1 MKTFKLMKI
10 QIAEE
15 ETIRNFN
22 LHDGLIINKEDE
34 HQTWILEA
42 FLDGS
47 ETEYFQRL
55 QQSDQDIEVLAV
67 ISNEKNDPAGLYA
80 TVHEVKPIGDKVSV
94 LFSAHMR
101 NQRNEYA
108 EELLAYILDKKDISG
123 DELLAE
129 FRQQMLEKP
138 RIKK

>member
-10 QIAEE
+10 QIIED

-22 LHDGLIINKEDE
+22 LHDGLIINKEDD

-47 ETEYFQRL
+47 EAEYFKSL
-55 QQSDQDIEVLAV
+55 QQSKHDIEVLAV

-80 TVHEVKPIGDKVSV
+80 AVHEVKEIGDRVSV
-94 LFSAHMR
+94 LFTAHMR

-108 EELLAYILDKKDISG
+108 EELLAYILDNKNISG

-129 FRQQMLEKP
+129 FKHQMQEKP

>member
-10 QIAEE
+10 QVVEE
-15 ETIRNFN
+15 DNIRNFT

-42 FLDGS
+42 FLDGA
-47 ETEYFQRL
+47 ETEYFQKL
-55 QQSDQDIEVLAV
+55 QQSDKNVEILAV
-67 ISNEKNDPAGLYA
+67 ISNEKNDPAGLFA
-80 TVHEVKPIGDKVSV
+80 SVHEVKPIGDKVSV

-108 EELLAYILDKKDISG
+108 EELLAYILDRKDISG

-129 FRQQMLEKP
+129 FKQQMKEKP

>member
-10 QIAEE
+10 QVVEE
-15 ETIRNFN
+15 DNIRNFT

-42 FLDGS
+42 FLDGA
-47 ETEYFQRL
+47 ETEYFQKL
-55 QQSDQDIEVLAV
+55 QQSDENVEILAV
-67 ISNEKNDPAGLYA
+67 ISNEKNDPAGLFA
-80 TVHEVKPIGDKVSV
+80 SVHEVKPIGDKVSV

-108 EELLAYILDKKDISG
+108 EDLLAYILDRKDISG

-129 FRQQMLEKP
+129 FKQQMKDKP